1 MSNRH
6 LVRSIVLQSLFEW
19 DFKDEIANIDEILE
33 YNINSFAPTLSFR
46 DDFLQFLSKGVTR
59 HVKKIDRTI
68 KVFAPEWPINQISV
82 VDRNILRISIFEL
95 IYSSSTPYK
104 VVINEAIELAKN
116 FSGDKSSKFINGV
129 LGSVVSEINKNT
141 EKIYDIG
148 FIIKNGSDNLYLAA
162 NKEDKYKFFKI
173 NNEIKNS
180 IEKEND
186 EKFKKEVEEIKTKKE
201 EKSLE
206 IVDKNE
212 IKAEEIKE
220 DIIESD
226 EIQPKEEVVVDDK
239 NNFSKYLEFASN
251 QFTKI
256 FGIKDISKITPID
269 EVTYS
274 IIKEEDKKALFPK
287 ITLKNIFFVFVEL
300 KDNNNIK
307 YPENDKFEWI
317 TEDKMLSSVDYK
329 NIKNILNKIIQK

>member
-19 DFKDEIANIDEILE
+19 DFKDGVVNIDEILE
-33 YNINSFAPTLSFR
+33 YNIDSFAPTLSFR

-59 HVKKIDRTI
+59 HAKKIDKII
-68 KVFAPEWPINQISV
+68 KTFAPEWPINQISV

-129 LGSVVSEINKNT
+129 LGTIVNEINKNT

-148 FIIKNGSDNLYLAA
+148 FIVKNESNNSYLAI
-162 NKEDKYKFFKI
+162 NKEDKYKFFKT
-173 NNEIKNS
+173 NNDIKNS

-186 EKFKKEVEEIKTKKE
+186 EKFKKEIEEIKAKKE

-206 IVDKNE
+206 IVDKSE

-226 EIQPKEEVVVDDK
+226 EIQPKEEVTIDNK
-239 NNFSKYLEFASN
+239 NNFSKYIEFASGV
-251 QFTKI
+251 FTNT
-256 FGIKDISKITPID
+256 FEIKDISKITPMD

-274 IIKEEDKKALFPK
+274 IIKEDDKKALFPK

-300 KDNNNIK
+300 KNDNNIK
-307 YPENDKFEWI
+307 YPKNEKFEWI
-317 TEDKMLSSVDYK
+317 AEDKMLSSVDYK

>member
-19 DFKDEIANIDEILE
+19 DFKDGVVNIDEILE
-33 YNINSFAPTLSFR
+33 YNIDSFAPTLSFR

-59 HVKKIDRTI
+59 HAKKIDKII
-68 KVFAPEWPINQISV
+68 KTFAPEWPINQISV

-129 LGSVVSEINKNT
+129 LGTIVNEINKNT

-148 FIIKNGSDNLYLAA
+148 FIVKNESNNSYLAI
-162 NKEDKYKFFKI
+162 NKEDKYKFFKT
-173 NNEIKNS
+173 NNDIKNS

-186 EKFKKEVEEIKTKKE
+186 EKFKKEIEEIKAKKE

-206 IVDKNE
+206 IVDKSE

-226 EIQPKEEVVVDDK
+226 EIQPKEEVTIDNK
-239 NNFSKYLEFASN
+239 NNFSKYIEFASGV
-251 QFTKI
+251 FTN
-256 FGIKDISKITPID
+256 T
-269 EVTYS
+269 
-274 IIKEEDKKALFPK
+274 
-287 ITLKNIFFVFVEL
+287 
-300 KDNNNIK
+300 
-307 YPENDKFEWI
+307 
-317 TEDKMLSSVDYK
+317 
-329 NIKNILNKIIQK
+329 